1 MNKEEAVYRILDE
14 MGMSYMVHEHPPVY
28 TVEEARRHAAGIEG
42 AHCKNLFL
50 RNRKG
55 DRHYLLIAECDRPVK
70 LKELRR
76 HVNEKQLSFAS
87 PERLLEH
94 LGLTPGSVSPFG
106 LINNDRADVIV
117 LIDRDLVHYGRVNF
131 HPNINNLT
139 ITISFTD
146 LLRFI
151 DECGNSYRLIEL

>member
-14 MGMSYMVHEHPPVY
+14 MGISYIVHEHPPVY
-28 TVEEARRHAAGIEG
+28 TVEEAGKHAAGIEG
-42 AHCKNLFL
+42 GHCKNLFL

-55 DRHYLLIAECDRPVK
+55 DRHYLLIAECDRQVN
-70 LKELRR
+70 LKEICS
-76 HVNEKQLSFAS
+76 HVDEKQLSLAS
-87 PERLLEH
+87 HERLLEH

-106 LINNDRADVIV
+106 LINNERADVIV
-117 LIDRDLVHYGRVNF
+117 LIDRHLVHYGKVNF

-139 ITISFTD
+139 ITISFAD

>member
-76 HVNEKQLSFAS
+76 A
-87 PERLLEH
+87 
-94 LGLTPGSVSPFG
+94 
-106 LINNDRADVIV
+106 
-117 LIDRDLVHYGRVNF
+117 
-131 HPNINNLT
+131 
-139 ITISFTD
+139 
-146 LLRFI
+146 
-151 DECGNSYRLIEL
+151 C